1 MPVRKF
7 SIPSCP
13 ADHDVPQLPV
23 VDASFSKYADALRR
37 ISLAIHEY
45 KELSFQEHRSS
56 ALLADFAGAEGFVV
70 ERGIAGDATAFLA
83 TYRQG
88 DGPVVSFN
96 AVIMRDLLIAEPRN
110 TMHSLK
116 LAMGADIILSPYP
129 H

>member
-13 ADHDVPQLPV
+13 ADHGVPQLPV